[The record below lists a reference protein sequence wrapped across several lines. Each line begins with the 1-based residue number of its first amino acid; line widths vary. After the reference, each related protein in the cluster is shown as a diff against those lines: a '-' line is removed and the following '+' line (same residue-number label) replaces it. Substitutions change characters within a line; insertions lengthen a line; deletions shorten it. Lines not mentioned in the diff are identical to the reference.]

1 MKLNLIVFSQ
11 TDTSKVKDSVKCL
24 TTSMFKK
31 IAQDLVKGDSAL
43 AMLEI
48 SNQEILKL
56 EQKIVFKDTTINI
69 MKQKENN
76 YNEIIKINEDKINIL
91 QKDNETLSS
100 HLKKEK
106 NKNKFRKLI
115 SNSIIVSLVTLLIL
129 K

>member
-1 MKLNLIVFSQ
+1 
-11 TDTSKVKDSVKCL
+11 
-24 TTSMFKK
+24 MFKK